1 MSRILD
7 LVLIVFVTSLII
19 ILPLVVAVCAADH
32 TRIGVLSYTLT
43 NTEAVALRF

>member
-32 TRIGVLSYTLT
+32 TRTGVLSYTLT
-43 NTEAVALRF
+43 NTKAVALRF